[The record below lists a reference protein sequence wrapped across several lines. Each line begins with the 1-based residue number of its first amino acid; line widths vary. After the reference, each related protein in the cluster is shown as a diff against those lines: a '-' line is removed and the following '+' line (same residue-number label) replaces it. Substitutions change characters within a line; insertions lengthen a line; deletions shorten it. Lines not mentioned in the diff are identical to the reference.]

1 MSEAAEPQNLKGQ
14 RIFISYS
21 RADRQRVAGL
31 ASLLE
36 ALEHHVFVDQ
46 RSIRPG
52 KRWQEMLEQELGA
65 ADVLLVFWTRHAAR
79 SDWVRREYE
88 SFETRF
94 PDRPLVPVIGDTT
107 PLAKALQARQL
118 SDFCPLINEL
128 LATVRDLE
136 EKGVGKREIRAV
148 VLKRLEEEG
157 IKLPKDKRNR
167 LFGLLGVVGVAAA
180 PLQFLQFGR
189 DLLADKVSTLP
200 SAYYYTAVGAGA
212 AGFLACHALPG
223 DQVGRADFIPAPD
236 LFPVPIRVGQT
247 GTAACEAEGMICVS
261 VSRTSILDV
270 EQKFFGYSTPPCSA
284 RVTRE
289 FSCRA
294 DFNTDFAMTGVVL
307 RRSPDADEGVQD
319 LSGFSHFC
327 LGYDQGRQGIYPSAN
342 CVKP

>member
-1 MSEAAEPQNLKGQ
+1 MTEAAEPENAKGQ
-14 RIFISYS
+14 RVFISYS
-21 RADRQRVAGL
+21 RADRQRVTGL

-36 ALEHHVFVDQ
+36 ALEHHVFVDR

-88 SFETRF
+88 SFESQF

-107 PLAKALQARQL
+107 PLAAKLQARQL

-128 LATVRDLE
+128 LVTVRDLE

-157 IKLPKDKRNR
+157 IKLPRDKRNR
-167 LFGLLGVVGVAAA
+167 LFGLLGVVGIAST
-180 PLQFLQFGR
+180 PLHLLQLRR
-189 DLLADKVSTLP
+189 DLLADRISALP
-200 SAYYYTAVGAGA
+200 TTYYYTAGA
-212 AGFLACHALPG
+212 AAAAGLMTCHALPG
-223 DQVGRADFIPAPD
+223 DTTGRAEFIPAPD
-236 LFPVPIRVGQT
+236 LFPIAIGVGQT
-247 GTAACEAEGMICVS
+247 GTSACDSQDMICVS
-261 VSRTSILDV
+261 VSRSSIVDV
-270 EQKFFGYSTPPCSA
+270 EDKFFGYSTPPCSA

-289 FSCRA
+289 SSCRS
-294 DFNTDFAMTGVVL
+294 DHNTDFALKGVVL

-327 LGYDQGRQGIYPSAN
+327 LGDDRGKQGIYQFAN